1 MQIKKLSFAKQNFNS
16 DFDIILK
23 YYIHAHF
30 INPIDQETLFLNGN
44 TKPSRNS
51 KYQWKV

>member
-30 INPIDQETLFLNGN
+30 INPIDQKHSF
-44 TKPSRNS
+44 
-51 KYQWKV
+51 